1 MKNDSMNFNT
11 ILEAIYN
18 LSIEDKMEIK
28 YLLEHNIANARRD
41 EILLNYKNSVLEE
54 KKGELKFS
62 SSISELKNLL

>member
-1 MKNDSMNFNT
+1 MNFNT